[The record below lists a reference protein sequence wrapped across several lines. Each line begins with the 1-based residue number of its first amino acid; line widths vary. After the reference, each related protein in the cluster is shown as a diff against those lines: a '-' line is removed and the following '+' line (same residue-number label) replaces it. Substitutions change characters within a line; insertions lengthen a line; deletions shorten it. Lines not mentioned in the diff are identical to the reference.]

1 MKTILSKI
9 INKFTLG
16 LFIAL
21 ANSVA
26 FAAGPVA
33 PRWSWSPGWIAAGVL
48 VAAVIGG
55 IIAFVGH
62 DDDDDEANILV
73 CQ

>member
-21 ANSVA
+21 TNSVA
-26 FAAGPVA
+26 FAAGPV
-33 PRWSWSPGWIAAGVL
+33 RSWSWSPGWIAGGVL

-62 DDDDDEANILV
+62 DDDDDEANILF

>member
-1 MKTILSKI
+1 MKTIFSKL

-16 LFIAL
+16 LYIAL

-26 FAAGPVA
+26 FAGGPGM
-33 PRWSWSPGWIAAGVL
+33 SWSPGWIAGGVL
-48 VAAVIGG
+48 AAAVIGG
-55 IIAFVGH
+55 IIAFVGN
-62 DDDDDEANILV
+62 DDDDDEANVLV